1 MKITKLQLENFRN
14 YKSHAHNFDKELTIL
29 VGPNAIGKTNF
40 LEAVYMLSLGKSFR
54 CDEHGDM
61 VNWSHH
67 HLRCTG
73 EIQLEDERLKL
84 EVFYSHQPLK
94 KKNFK
99 RNGVNLKN
107 RDYLGNLITVLFQPE
122 DLNMLYLSPAL
133 RRRYLDIL
141 LSQIDRSYLSDL
153 LDCQHV
159 LRQRNALLRSLREKE
174 HPALFEDLE
183 VWNDELIKFAIPLTE
198 KRLQAVNFFNQN
210 LPRHYSEIA
219 GESSKIVIEYH
230 SRILNQEKSS
240 NSQKHSLQEPESS
253 SPQSSEQSYSKTL
266 QMSFK
271 KALTERQKLDIIR
284 SHTSIGP
291 HRDDLIFYLND
302 KEISKTA
309 SRGEYRTLL
318 LALKLTEIEF
328 IKEKTGKLPVLLLDD
343 VFSEL
348 DRKRQT
354 HLLKSIKGCQTIIT
368 TTDIENIEKEALKKA
383 SLVYS

>member
-14 YKSHAHNFDKELTIL
+14 YKLHAHNFDRELTIL
-29 VGPNAIGKTNF
+29 VGPNAVGKTNF

-61 VNWSHH
+61 VNWNMD

-73 EIQLEDERLKL
+73 EIQLEDETLQL

-141 LSQIDRSYLSDL
+141 LSQIDRGYLSDL

-159 LRQRNALLRSLREKE
+159 LRQRNALLRTLRENE
-174 HPALFEDLE
+174 HPTLLEDLE
-183 VWNDELIKFAIPLTE
+183 VWNEELIKFAIPLTE

-210 LPRHYSEIA
+210 LPKHYSEIA
-219 GESSKIVIEYH
+219 GEPSKIVIEYH

-240 NSQKHSLQEPESS
+240 NSQKYSPKKPASS
-253 SPQSSEQSYSKTL
+253 FPQSSDPKTL
-266 QMSFK
+266 QLSFK
-271 KALTERQKLDIIR
+271 KALLDRQKLDIIR
-284 SHTSIGP
+284 AHTSIGP
-291 HRDDLIFYLND
+291 HRDDLIFYLDD

-368 TTDIENIEKEALKKA
+368 TTDVENIGKDALKNA
-383 SLVYS
+383 ALIYA